1 MVRPATVTQ
10 PAQDWI
16 EDLPPDTWFTP
27 AAVPGPSSA
36 VYTMLH
42 RMLADPAP
50 LIGRAAHGVYWRR
63 HPVGHILHDMMPSTS
78 VAEAVAPAGSGWAS
92 WSALAA
98 FSWSTQRA
106 TRHIVGVPVRGLR
119 PPAMPYAG
127 VTPVYLYR
135 RNRRRLEL
143 TWGEA
148 TLLDAARSFGGSDC
162 HSWDHAMECLTR
174 VDSRSLAGTSIDK
187 DRVMWAAETERFR
200 PKWPAG
206 DGDKSFAAVIGRLR
220 VDMPERVPVCLV
232 PRGRRFLRR

>member
-10 PAQDWI
+10 AAQDWI
-16 EDLPPDTWFTP
+16 VNLPAGTWFTP
-27 AAVPGPSSA
+27 SSVPGPSAA
-36 VYTMLH
+36 VYVMLH

-50 LIGRAAHGVYWRR
+50 VIGRAARGVYWRR
-63 HPVGHILHDMMPSTS
+63 HPVGHVLHDTKPATS
-78 VAEAVAPAGSGWAS
+78 VAEVVAPAGSGWAS

-98 FSWSTQRA
+98 LSWTTQRA

-135 RNRRRLEL
+135 PNRRRLEL

-162 HSWDHAMECLTR
+162 HSWDHAMECLTG
-174 VDSRSLAGTSIDK
+174 VASQALAGTSINK
-187 DRVMWAAETERFR
+187 DRVMWAAQTERFR
-200 PKWPAG
+200 LRWPAG
-206 DGDKSFAAVIGRLR
+206 EGDKSFDAVISRLR
-220 VDMPERVPVCLV
+220 VDMPERVPV
-232 PRGRRFLRR
+232 